1 MLKNKRLL
9 LVTFLLIGVAVAV
22 LGLRLFYPFHRL
34 TAFAL
39 LGLGWIPLIASYRI
53 NRRLLRVHKRIVRK
67 KARPFLPHAVMA
79 LLLMAAFYVTW
90 VLVPVDKSPLAD
102 LSPQELRATLDED
115 LDGYL
120 MLRREADDLVRTF
133 TESHVLERQVDHLSP
148 EERAQIRALWRDG
161 VMVFFEF
168 DMLKEKYRGFHQIDY
183 LAQPQLHA
191 DAFMLAY
198 MAYVAQ
204 YNACLQIVGMV
215 DSSDFMET
223 LLNEEGDGI
232 PVDSYF
238 YMKQRITNPKVMLR
252 MNAGA
257 AYYELVK
264 KDAAIPDAMQ
274 ADFLQRKEHFYRTL
288 GQQVDLFIQNPLD
301 QLERAAFETMLPI
314 QKKVAVQMSY
324 IRTARRDYLIT
335 PEILAEYQPRME
347 PGDILIQRR
356 NWHMT
361 NIGIPGF
368 WPHVAL
374 YLGTPEEIVAA
385 FAEPGFDP
393 LETIETRCPGVLAE
407 WRKDRS
413 DGYPVRVLEA
423 IRPGV
428 VFQSLETS
436 AKCDYLGVIRP
447 HLSRMEK
454 FEALLAALS
463 YYGKPY
469 DLNFDFTT
477 DNELVCSELVYK
489 GYKAAANLPLKP
501 EIINGRLLL
510 PPNRLAEMAVEHM
523 GPDEAF
529 SFVLFLDAVE
539 KENEVVERDEAVFRS
554 SWQRPKWDIMQQ

>member
-9 LVTFLLIGVAVAV
+9 WLTLLCIVAATVMLGMRVA
-22 LGLRLFYPFHRL
+22 YPFHRL
-34 TAFAL
+34 TALIL
-39 LGLGWIPLIASYRI
+39 LGLGWIPLVASYRM
-53 NRRLLRVHKRIVRK
+53 NRRLLRVHKRQVRRK
-67 KARPFLPHAVMA
+67 TRPFLPHAGMA
-79 LLLMAAFYVTW
+79 LILMAAFYVTW
-90 VLVPVDKSPLAD
+90 VLVPVDKSPLAA
-102 LSPQELRATLDED
+102 LSPQELRATIEED

-120 MLRREADDLVRTF
+120 MLRRAADDLVRAF
-133 TESHVLERQVDHLSP
+133 EESHLLERQVDNLTP
-148 EERAQIRALWRDG
+148 EERARIRARWRDG

-191 DAFMLAY
+191 EAFLLAY

-204 YNACLQIVGMV
+204 YNACLQIIGMV

-223 LLNEEGDGI
+223 LLNEEGAGI

-238 YMKQRITNPKVMLR
+238 AMKQRLTHPRVMLR

-264 KDAAIPDAMQ
+264 KDAAFEAGML
-274 ADFLQRKEHFYRTL
+274 ADFERRKDQFYRTL
-288 GQQVDLFIQNPLD
+288 GKQVDIFIENPLD
-301 QLERAAFETMLPI
+301 QLERVAFETVLPI

-335 PEILAEYQPRME
+335 PEILAKYQSRLA

-374 YLGTPEEIVAA
+374 YIGTPDEVEAC
-385 FAEPGFDP
+385 FSELGNP
-393 LETIETRCPGVLAE
+393 LEIIEAQYPGVLAE
-407 WRKDRS
+407 WRS
-413 DGYPVRVLEA
+413 AGADGEPMRVLEA

-436 AKCDYLGVIRP
+436 AKCDYLAVVRP
-447 HLSRMEK
+447 DLSTAEK
-454 FEALLAALS
+454 FQALLSALS
-463 YYGKPY
+463 HYGKPY

-489 GYKAAANLPLKP
+489 SYKAASSLPLKP
-501 EIINGRLLL
+501 EVINGRLLL
-510 PPNRLAEMAVEHM
+510 PPNRLAEMAVDHM
-523 GPDEAF
+523 GAGQAF
-529 SFVLFLDAVE
+529 EFVLFLDAVE
-539 KENEVVERDEAVFRS
+539 KEDEVVERDEVVFRK